1 MKHKLSCFNSI
12 VTAEA
17 KVEREGDRAKL
28 THGGRRR
35 REGVR
40 RGGVAVRGDGAG
52 VPGGGR
58 RRVRVRPPRHGGARA
73 EGAAPPRP
81 QRTYVSRSRSDPPLS
96 QQFQFVLSNPCADD
110 PDFIAPRQPFGTIP
124 AMEDGELTLFG
135 TPCYQISQASGM
147 SSSLNDSHTV
157 LI

>member
-28 THGGRRR
+28 THGGRRL
-35 REGVR
+35 REGVQ

-73 EGAAPPRP
+73 EDAAPPRP
-81 QRTYVSRSRSDPPLS
+81 QRTPLDRAPPLS
-96 QQFQFVLSNPCADD
+96 QQFQFVLSNPCAED
-110 PDFIAPRQPFGTIP
+110 PEFIVRRVSRSARSPPWKMENSPSLVRQPSFRHAVVT
-124 AMEDGELTLFG
+124 E
-135 TPCYQISQASGM
+135 
-147 SSSLNDSHTV
+147 
-157 LI
+157 